1 MQDKGFL
8 MIPGPTPVP
17 ESVLLSMARHPVG
30 HRTKDFSAV
39 IEDVTEKLRWLHQTK
54 GDVLT
59 LATSGTGAMEASI
72 VSALSPG
79 DKVLVLVNGKFGDR
93 WAKMAK
99 AFQCDVTVLSEEWG
113 KAIDP
118 EKVKEALT
126 TAGTYKAVIITHSET
141 STAVIND
148 LETIVGYIQRH
159 GALSIVDAVTS
170 LGATPVPMD
179 DWGLDFV
186 ATGSQKGYMMP
197 PGLGFV
203 GVSAKGWEAAEKS
216 TMPRFYF
223 DLLKYRKSLKDAST
237 PFTPAINLIYAV
249 QTALGMMQQEGL
261 ENIFARHHRHK
272 DALRAGA
279 KALGLATYV
288 LEDKAAAPAVTA
300 ILPPE
305 GVSADQMRGIIKKR
319 YDIALAGGQDQ
330 LKDKIFRVGH
340 LGFVSDRDVLTVL
353 AAIEGALSELG
364 HDLAP
369 GAGVAAA
376 LKLLG

>member
-17 ESVLLSMARHPVG
+17 ESVLLSMARHPIG

-39 IEDVTEKLRWLHQTK
+39 IEDMTEKLRWLHQTE
-54 GDVLT
+54 GEVLT
-59 LATSGTGAMEASI
+59 LTTSGTGAMEAAI

-79 DKVLVLVNGKFGDR
+79 DKVLVLVNGKFGNR
-93 WAKMAK
+93 WTKMAK

-113 KAIDP
+113 RALDP
-118 EKVKEALT
+118 AKVKEAL
-126 TAGTYKAVIITHSET
+126 AKPGTYKAVVITHSET
-141 STAVIND
+141 STAVINN
-148 LETIVGYIQRH
+148 LETIAGYIQQH

-186 ATGSQKGYMMP
+186 TSASQKGYMMP

-203 GVSAKGWEAAEKS
+203 GVSAKGWEAVEKS
-216 TMPRFYF
+216 TMPRFFF
-223 DLLKYRKSLKDAST
+223 DLLKYRKAMKDAST

-249 QTALGMMQQEGL
+249 QTALGLMQQEGL

-272 DALRAGA
+272 EALRAGT
-279 KALGLATYV
+279 KALGLGTYV
-288 LEDKAAAPAVTA
+288 ADGKAAAPAVTA
-300 ILPPE
+300 IVPPE
-305 GVSADQMRGIIKKR
+305 GVSADQMRDIIKKR
-319 YDIALAGGQDQ
+319 YDIAVAGGQDQ

-353 AAIEGALSELG
+353 AAMEGALRELG
-364 HDLAP
+364 HDVAP

-376 LKLLG
+376 LKHLG